1 MTPGAKGRAAGPA
14 SLAMTLAGVAGFVD
28 AVGATLLGG
37 LFVSFMSGNTTT
49 AGLSLGHGE
58 WARALHAGL
67 PVPLYVLG
75 AVCGTLL
82 LGQAGHRAR
91 PLAFLMTA
99 LFLSLFGLFAHASPE
114 AGWKQ
119 GAVATALLVFPMGV
133 MNAMLRSVG
142 RASVGL
148 TYITG
153 SLSSFAETLAGFLA
167 GQAGPGDRRK
177 LRLYGGLW
185 FSFFLGAAL
194 GGLTVLHWSARAVAV
209 PALLLLAL
217 AAVTLRGEPLAN
229 DR

>member
-1 MTPGAKGRAAGPA
+1 
-14 SLAMTLAGVAGFVD
+14 MTLAGVAGFVD

-49 AGLSLGHGE
+49 AGLSLGQGG
-58 WARALHAGL
+58 WTRALHAGL

-82 LGQAGHRAR
+82 LGQAGRRAR
-91 PLAFLMTA
+91 PLAFLLTA
-99 LFLSLFGLFAHASPE
+99 VFLSLFGLLAHASPE
-114 AGWKQ
+114 TEWKQ
-119 GAVATALLVFPMGV
+119 GPVATSLLVFPMGV

-142 RASVGL
+142 RTSVGL

-167 GQAGPGDRRK
+167 GQGGPGDRRK

-185 FSFFLGAAL
+185 LSFFLGAAL
-194 GGLTVLHWSARAVAV
+194 GGLTVLHWSVRAVAV
-209 PALLLLAL
+209 PVLLLLVL
-217 AAVTLRGEPLAN
+217 AAVTLRGELLAN